1 MLPSCHVIAR
11 NMATRQHGNS
21 ATSQQINME
30 TNQPN
35 HQFRIPKRQSPIAI
49 FLIIQKLIQQIIR
62 QFWPILLVVIL
73 NNFDFQA
80 KSSSSSED
88 PYFTKILFFI
98 GGLSAIG
105 SIIAYFKFY
114 YYIKDDELI
123 IEKGLLRKTKI
134 NIPFD
139 RIQTIN
145 FEQNLIHQAFNVVS
159 LEVDSAGSNQKEI
172 SIQAIKKEQAVAI
185 RAFIMQEKAKAQPD
199 ENEAIEIN
207 DNYEEEQPDLLMEL
221 QPKDL
226 LKVGI
231 SQNHLRG
238 LGIIFGFGFW
248 IWQTVEDFLPDYRP
262 GENPLEYAERD
273 LGLGAIF
280 SFWAYLIFALIIF
293 SVGISLVMTVF
304 KFFGLKFFRTKVGFK
319 VVSGLFTK
327 REESANIH
335 KIQLIRWEDSILKR
349 LFGIFRLGLF
359 QASSAAVNT
368 SQSINIPGCYKHQIN
383 SVRATYFPDEKYL
396 NYTTHP
402 ISKLVINRRVL
413 YLGGIPALAIL
424 IYGYLNTSI
433 FIAAGAILWL
443 ALIFFT
449 SRIYQK
455 NWKFHLNEEGILTEN
470 GILGTHFTLL
480 KWYKIQAVK
489 TRQSYYQRKNELAD
503 LYFYTAAGTV
513 RIPYISLRKAHD
525 ITNYVLYKVEIDKR
539 SWM

>member
-1 MLPSCHVIAR
+1 MDNNPH
-11 NMATRQHGNS
+11 QHNFS
-21 ATSQQINME
+21 T
-30 TNQPN
+30 
-35 HQFRIPKRQSPIAI
+35 PKRQSPIAI
-49 FLIIQKLIQQIIR
+49 FLIIQKLIEQIIR

-80 KSSSSSED
+80 RSSTSAED
-88 PYFTKILFFI
+88 PYLTKILFFV

-123 IEKGLLRKTKI
+123 IEKGLLKKTKI

-172 SIQAIKKEQAVAI
+172 SIQAIKREQAEAI
-185 RAFIMQEKAKAQPD
+185 RSFIMAEKAKILT
-199 ENEAIEIN
+199 EES
-207 DNYEEEQPDLLMEL
+207 EEETPIEYVEEKPDLLMQL
-221 QPKDL
+221 HPTDL
-226 LKVGI
+226 LKIGI
-231 SQNHLRG
+231 SQNHFRG

-248 IWQTVEDFLPDYRP
+248 IWQSVEDFFPDYRP
-262 GENPLEYAERD
+262 GENPLDYVEKD
-273 LGLGAIF
+273 LGLGTVI
-280 SFWAYLIFALIIF
+280 SLWTYLILALILF
-293 SVGISLVMTVF
+293 SILISLVMTVF
-304 KFFGLKFFRTKVGFK
+304 QHFGLKFSRTKIGFK

-327 REESANIH
+327 REASANIN

-349 LFGIFRLGLF
+349 IFGIFRLNLF

-368 SQSINIPGCYKHQIN
+368 SQAISVPGCYEEQIN
-383 SVRATYFPDEKYL
+383 TVRNTYFPDEKYL

-402 ISKLVINRRVL
+402 ISNLVINRRVL
-413 YLGGIPALAIL
+413 YLGGIPALIIL
-424 IYGYLNTSI
+424 LNAYLQQSI
-433 FIAAGAILWL
+433 FIAAGSILWI

-449 SRIYQK
+449 SRIYHK

-489 TRQSYYQRKNELAD
+489 TRQSYYQRRKNLAD

-513 RIPYISLRKAHD
+513 SIPYISLEKAQE
-525 ITNYVLYKVEIDKR
+525 ITNYVLYKVEVDRR